1 MPNAERLFDG
11 AYIPPW
17 LVAPVHDD
25 WERVAH
31 LGRPMR
37 WARKSVVYDIGAPSS
52 EIVLIREGLL
62 RIIALG
68 YNGEQR
74 TIGILGPGSILGEAS
89 LFFEVENQHVIK
101 VVEPCSGLVFGKDV
115 VFGEIIGK
123 YPSLTICLCRN
134 TAAKSYIMS
143 TQLECTTFMTSEQKI
158 AHFLYH
164 LAGEQRR
171 GTPLYHRL
179 ARLPLVTIGE
189 LLGLHRVTTTNVI
202 NGFRRAGILSPDADH
217 LDVRDVDG
225 LVDILYAEK

>member
-37 WARKSVVYDIGAPSS
+37 WARKSVVYDIGAPSF